1 IIQLPEAEEGAP
13 SFADSQGYIWRLV
26 ETVDTPEAAEHLA
39 KPTTSTT
46 PARNGHGSGTG
57 GRQAG
62 SGRPASS
69 FPAVTATCSR
79 RHLTARRYWQF
90 AQDRR
95 ITEEG
100 LRYPMRS
107 DAYRYYLD
115 MENLNRKELLEAGV
129 TARLLDEGYAS
140 FVEGEIQQ

>member
-1 IIQLPEAEEGAP
+1 M
-13 SFADSQGYIWRLV
+13 
-26 ETVDTPEAAEHLA
+26 
-39 KPTTSTT
+39 
-46 PARNGHGSGTG
+46 
-57 GRQAG
+57 
-62 SGRPASS
+62 S
-69 FPAVTATCSR
+69 FPAVTSTCSR

-129 TARLLDEGYAS
+129 PARLLDEGYAS
-140 FVEGEIQQ
+140 FVEGEIQQMRRRSSLSSPQLLEEVRCWAERWMEANGAEPAETTGVADTAEVRELLDW